1 MSLSPLVAAVSGLV
15 VVSALWFADH
25 SLMVR
30 DAALKDARDRSDQID
45 ELTRYSDSLQ
55 QVVSDRAELQDRL
68 TDISRASQQVLT
80 VLDGQTVLI
89 NRNLSEL
96 KRNDKAIFD
105 YLGSPVPVAI
115 GLRYARPETT
125 DPAAYRAA
133 AAGVQPGAVPPAGA
147 SAAGSH

>member
-1 MSLSPLVAAVSGLV
+1 MSLNPLVAAVSGLV

-25 SLMVR
+25 SSMAR
-30 DAALKDARDRSDQID
+30 DAALNEARDLSDQID
-45 ELTRYSDSLQ
+45 ELTRYSDNLQ

-96 KRNDKAIFD
+96 KRNDKAIAD
-105 YLGSPVPVAI
+105 YLGLPVPAAI

-133 AAGVQPGAVPPAGA
+133 ATSVQPGAVPPAGS